1 MNINTVADSI
11 ETLADQCLFAASAAI
26 AQMQP
31 WDAAKVLDAIDII
44 NACAIL
50 AAMLPRQAAAI
61 LLTANTDWTEMIFED
76 MGEPWED
83 AIRACMLTH

>member
-1 MNINTVADSI
+1 MDIYRVADSI
-11 ETLADQCLFAASAAI
+11 EILADQCLFAAAAAV

-31 WDAAKVLDAIDII
+31 WDAAAVLDAIDII

-50 AAMLPRQAAAI
+50 AAMDARSAASI
-61 LLTANTDWTEMIFED
+61 MQHANPEWVELIFAD

-83 AIRACMLTH
+83 AIRGMLLN